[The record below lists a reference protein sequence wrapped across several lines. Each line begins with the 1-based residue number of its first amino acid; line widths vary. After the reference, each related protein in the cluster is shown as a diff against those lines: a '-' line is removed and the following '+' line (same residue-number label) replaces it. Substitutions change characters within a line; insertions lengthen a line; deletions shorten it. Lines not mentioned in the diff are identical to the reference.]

1 MRVAR
6 VIILIKYADIEQALD
21 YLIPVGMEALP
32 GSIVHVPL
40 GNRVV
45 EGIVFSH
52 PDVPEVHELKEI
64 ISVGE
69 RGLTPEFIDL
79 ARWLA
84 IRAGCSTAAALSAML
99 PPAGRGGAPARWQL
113 DEQAAASVSLTEK
126 QQLVVDL
133 LWQQSSMHKAE
144 IARALG
150 ISAAPINNLI
160 AKGILTPAKSAVPGK
175 TWNLEQ
181 VAQLTAVQ
189 AAVIDQITAESKH
202 FQEAV
207 TFLLH
212 GVTGSGKTEVYIRL
226 ARKVL
231 TIGRQVLVLAPEIAL
246 TAQLVARFRAA
257 FGEGVALMHSGLSGG
272 RRASEWDKIA
282 RGDVGI
288 VIGARSAVYVPL
300 DNLGLIVIDEE
311 HEPAYKQEESPRYH
325 ARDVALYRARHH
337 GAAVVL
343 GSATPALETYSRAL
357 SGQYRLL
364 EMPKRIHSLH
374 PIEAEIVDMR
384 SELQTGNRSMLSRTL
399 TKALKETLG
408 KNEQALLFLNRRGL
422 APTVLCR
429 NCGFRYTCPNCSTS
443 MTLHGHGLLRCHHC
457 GATARVV
464 AVCPEC
470 GSKYLRELGVGTQK
484 LEANLASLFPGT
496 HLCRVDG
503 DTASSAQDKEKHLYD
518 FYQQE
523 SGILLGTQM
532 IAKGLDF
539 PKVTLVGIVL
549 ADLSLA
555 MSDFR
560 AAERTFQLVTQAGG
574 RTGRAQLPGKII
586 IQTYLP
592 DHYSLQ
598 FAMAGDYEGFYR
610 HEIGVRSKA
619 GLPPYSALTR
629 ILISSELQPKLMKQ
643 VEQIAALLR
652 EEEFEVIFS
661 GPPPLERIKGRYRWH
676 VLLRHSLKSDPWP
689 QVDKLRRSFRP
700 DKHTRIIIDNNPYN
714 FM

>member
-21 YLIPVGMEALP
+21 YLIPVGIEAPP

-45 EGIVFSH
+45 EGVVFSH
-52 PDVPEVHELKEI
+52 PDVPEVDELKEI
-64 ISVGE
+64 ISVDE
-69 RGLTPEFIDL
+69 RSLNPEFTDL
-79 ARWLA
+79 ACWLA
-84 IRAGCSTAAALSAML
+84 VRAGCSTATALSAML
-99 PPAGRGGAPARWQL
+99 PPPGKGGAPVRWQL

-133 LWQQSSMHKAE
+133 LRQQSSMHKTE
-144 IARALG
+144 IGQALG

-160 AKGILTPAKSAVPGK
+160 AKGVLAPAKRSVPGK
-175 TWNLEQ
+175 IWDFEQ
-181 VAQLTAVQ
+181 VIQLTEDQ
-189 AAVIDQITAESKH
+189 EAVIEQITAESKH
-202 FQEAV
+202 FQETA

-231 TIGRQVLVLAPEIAL
+231 TTGRQVLVLVPEIAL

-257 FGEGVALMHSGLSGG
+257 FGGGISLMHSGLSGS
-272 RRASEWDKIA
+272 RRASEWDKIS
-282 RGDVGI
+282 RGDADI
-288 VIGARSAVYVPL
+288 VIGTRSAVYAPL

-311 HEPAYKQEESPRYH
+311 HELAYKQEENPRYH

-337 GAAVVL
+337 GAAVVM
-343 GSATPALETYSRAL
+343 GSATPALETHSLAL

-364 EMPKRIHSLH
+364 QMSRRVHSLH

-384 SELQTGNRSMLSRTL
+384 NELRTGNRSMLSRAL
-399 TKALKETLG
+399 TQALKETIG
-408 KNEQALLFLNRRGL
+408 NNEQALLFLNRRGL

-457 GATARVV
+457 GATARV
-464 AVCPEC
+464 AAACPEC

-484 LEANLASLFPGT
+484 LEANLASLFPDT
-496 HLCRVDG
+496 HLCRIDG
-503 DTASSAQDKEKHLYD
+503 DTASSAQDKEQHLFD

-574 RTGRAQLPGKII
+574 RTGRAQLPGKVI

-598 FAMAGDYEGFYR
+598 YAMAGDYEGFYR
-610 HEIGVRSKA
+610 HEIAVRSKA
-619 GLPPYSALTR
+619 DLPPYSALTR
-629 ILISSELQPKLMKQ
+629 ILISSELQQQLMKQ
-643 VEQIAALLR
+643 VEQITALLR

-676 VLLRHSLKSDPWP
+676 FLLRHSLKSDPWP
-689 QVDKLRRSFRP
+689 QVDNLRKSFRP